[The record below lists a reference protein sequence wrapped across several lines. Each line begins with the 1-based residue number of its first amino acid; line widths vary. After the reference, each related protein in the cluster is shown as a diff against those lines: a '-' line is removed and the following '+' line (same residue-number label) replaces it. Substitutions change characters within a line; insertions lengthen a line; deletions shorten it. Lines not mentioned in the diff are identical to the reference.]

1 MNYEDLY
8 QSLQPHEKSV
18 KDSLAALQKLFKTV
32 SRETE
37 NGDLKSLAKDLN
49 AMSEAAAAVSASLG
63 EISAA
68 VDGFDARTYFEG
80 GEFAEQMLAACA
92 EKGVDV
98 RGEAPVYEMFPYRV
112 RLDAENQ
119 DIWLDRKKVQCMR
132 PASFVETVRSGQ
144 EKLNR
149 APFNALTFVSE
160 LSDAYD
166 MAVRRRHNQAGDP
179 FPAAADLPG

>member
-18 KDSLAALQKLFKTV
+18 KDSLAALQKLFKAV

-98 RGEAPVYEMFPYRV
+98 RGEARSEERRV
-112 RLDAENQ
+112 GKE
-119 DIWLDRKKVQCMR
+119 C
-132 PASFVETVRSGQ
+132 
-144 EKLNR
+144 
-149 APFNALTFVSE
+149 
-160 LSDAYD
+160 
-166 MAVRRRHNQAGDP
+166 
-179 FPAAADLPG
+179 AA